1 MVQMEDS
8 FDSSIYSG
16 DNFSSCHNDSAPN
29 PAFQYPLPI
38 FLFLFFI
45 IGLPWNALVIG
56 IILKKNLFTRPSV
69 MLMLNLAISN
79 FLTCLLAMPFH
90 LVVSLLA
97 KSISYRDR
105 SMADDFMIFN
115 KICQA
120 SFLYVWFQLVSVFT
134 VAMMSL
140 DRVIYLKKPLTYEGI
155 ITPWRLLVAI
165 LVVWIVSMGVSLLGA
180 GRYRYHPVFTICA
193 FGGDIV
199 HFEILVLLFALGA
212 LIQLFGCG
220 CIIYI
225 TRKHLLRNLRR
236 ALGNNIQTPNT
247 RSDILRSYNKSQLQ
261 LVKVF
266 GAIVTVSLLTA
277 FLAVVGGVFS
287 TYARITSETA
297 INIYHTIAII
307 FVFSKPVLHPIM
319 ESYMTHEIRSV
330 ISKSCRS
337 CFARIR
343 SHRPCPC
350 RDVTTVSVSPGRAE
364 AGIVD
369 IPAMNL
375 PD

>member
-8 FDSSIYSG
+8 FDSGIYSG
-16 DNFSSCHNDSAPN
+16 DNFSSSLNDSTPN

-56 IILKKNLFTRPSV
+56 IILKKKLFTRPSI
-69 MLMLNLAISN
+69 MLMLNVAISN
-79 FLTCLLAMPFH
+79 FLTCLLAMPFS

-97 KSISYRDR
+97 KSNSYRDR
-105 SMADDFMIFN
+105 FMTDDFMIFN

-120 SFLYVWFQLVSVFT
+120 SFLYVWFQSVSIFT

-155 ITPWRLLVAI
+155 VTPWRMLIAI
-165 LVVWIVSMGVSLLGA
+165 LVVWIASMGVSLLGV
-180 GRYRYHPVFTICA
+180 GQYRYNPVFTICSL
-193 FGGDIV
+193 GGDIV
-199 HFEILVLLFALGA
+199 HLEILVLLLALGT

-247 RSDILRSYNKSQLQ
+247 QSDILRSYNKSQLQ

-266 GAIVTVSLLTA
+266 GAIVTVSVSTALLS
-277 FLAVVGGVFS
+277 VVGGVFLDYTKKLS
-287 TYARITSETA
+287 ATA
-297 INIYHTIAII
+297 MNIYYTIATI
-307 FVFSKPVLHPIM
+307 FVFSKPVLHPII

-330 ISKSCRS
+330 ISKSCQS
-337 CFARIR
+337 CRARIR
-343 SHRPCPC
+343 SHRPCQHG
-350 RDVTTVSVSPGRAE
+350 DVTTVSPGRAT
-364 AGIVD
+364 VN
-369 IPAMNL
+369 IPTS
-375 PD
+375 

>member
-1 MVQMEDS
+1 MEDS
-8 FDSSIYSG
+8 FGSGIYSG
-16 DNFSSCHNDSAPN
+16 DNFSGYHNDSAPN
-29 PAFQYPLPI
+29 PAFQYPIPI
-38 FLFLFFI
+38 FSFLFFI

-56 IILKKNLFTRPSV
+56 IILRKKLFTRPSV

-79 FLTCLLAMPFH
+79 FLTCLLAMPFP

-97 KSISYRDR
+97 KSNSYRDR
-105 SMADDFMIFN
+105 FMTDDFVILN
-115 KICQA
+115 KICQVG
-120 SFLYVWFQLVSVFT
+120 FLYVWFQLVSRFT
-134 VAMMSL
+134 VAIMSL

-155 ITPWRLLVAI
+155 VTPWRVLIAI
-165 LVVWIVSMGVSLLGA
+165 LVVWIVSIGVSLLGV
-180 GRYRYHPVFTICA
+180 GRYRYNPVFTVCSLS
-193 FGGDIV
+193 IV
-199 HFEILVLLFALGA
+199 HFEIFVLLSALGT
-212 LIQLFGCG
+212 LIQIFGCG

-266 GAIVTVSLLTA
+266 GAIVTVSLSTTLLSVVNGVF
-277 FLAVVGGVFS
+277 FLAY
-287 TYARITSETA
+287 TEITSETA
-297 INIYHTIAII
+297 INIYYTIAII
-307 FVFSKPVLHPIM
+307 FGLSRPVLNPIM

-343 SHRPCPC
+343 SHRPCQC
-350 RDVTTVSVSPGRAE
+350 RDLTTVSVSQGREE

-369 IPAMNL
+369 TPAMNL
-375 PD
+375 SD

>member
-8 FDSSIYSG
+8 FGSGIYSG
-16 DNFSSCHNDSAPN
+16 DNFSSYHNDSAPN
-29 PAFQYPLPI
+29 PAFQYPITI

-45 IGLPWNALVIG
+45 IGIPWNALVIG
-56 IILKKNLFTRPSV
+56 IIIKKKLFTRPSV
-69 MLMLNLAISN
+69 MLMLSLAISN
-79 FLTCLLAMPFH
+79 FLTCLLAMPFL

-97 KSISYRDR
+97 KSNSYRDR
-105 SMADDFMIFN
+105 FMADDFMVFN

-120 SFLYVWFQLVSVFT
+120 SFLYVWFQLVSIFT

-155 ITPWRLLVAI
+155 VTPWRLLVAI
-165 LVVWIVSMGVSLLGA
+165 LVVWIVSIGVSLLGV
-180 GRYRYHPVFTICA
+180 GQYRYNPVFTICSLA
-193 FGGDIV
+193 GDIV
-199 HFEILVLLFALGA
+199 HFQILVLLLALGT

-236 ALGNNIQTPNT
+236 ALGNSIQTPNT

-266 GAIVTVSLLTA
+266 GAIVTVSVSAALLG
-277 FLAVVGGVFS
+277 VVSGVFS
-287 TYARITSETA
+287 TYARLTSETA
-297 INIYHTIAII
+297 INIYYTIAI
-307 FVFSKPVLHPIM
+307 FFSLSRPVLNPIM

-343 SHRPCPC
+343 SHRLCQC
-350 RDVTTVSVSPGRAE
+350 SDVSTVSVSQGRAE
-364 AGIVD
+364 AGIAD
-369 IPAMNL
+369 TPAMNL

>member
-8 FDSSIYSG
+8 FGSGIYSG
-16 DNFSSCHNDSAPN
+16 DNFSSYHNDSAPN
-29 PAFQYPLPI
+29 PALQYPITI

-45 IGLPWNALVIG
+45 IGIPWNALVIG

-97 KSISYRDR
+97 KSNSYRDR
-105 SMADDFMIFN
+105 FMADDFMIFN

-120 SFLYVWFQLVSVFT
+120 GFLYIWFQLVSIFT
-134 VAMMSL
+134 VAIMSL
-140 DRVIYLKKPLTYEGI
+140 DRAIYLKKPLTYEGI
-155 ITPWRLLVAI
+155 VTPWRMLIAI
-165 LVVWIVSMGVSLLGA
+165 LVVWVVSMGVSLLGV
-180 GRYRYHPVFTICA
+180 GQYHYIPVFTVCSI
-193 FGGDIV
+193 GGAIV
-199 HFEILVLLFALGA
+199 HLEILILLLALGT

-266 GAIVTVSLLTA
+266 GAIVTVSVSAALLS
-277 FLAVVGGVFS
+277 VVGGVFS
-287 TYARITSETA
+287 IYARITSETA

-307 FVFSKPVLHPIM
+307 FIFSKPVLHPII

-343 SHRPCPC
+343 TQRPCQC
-350 RDVTTVSVSPGRAE
+350 RDVTTVSVSQGRAE

-369 IPAMNL
+369 TPAMNL

>member
-8 FDSSIYSG
+8 FGSGIYSG
-16 DNFSSCHNDSAPN
+16 DNFSSSLNDSTHN

-69 MLMLNLAISN
+69 MLMLSLAISN

-97 KSISYRDR
+97 KSNSYRDR
-105 SMADDFMIFN
+105 FMADDFMIFN

-120 SFLYVWFQLVSVFT
+120 GFLYIWFQSVSTLT

-155 ITPWRLLVAI
+155 VTPWRLLVAI
-165 LVVWIVSMGVSLLGA
+165 LVVWIASMGVSLLGA
-180 GRYRYHPVFTICA
+180 GRYRYHPVFTICTL
-193 FGGDIV
+193 GGDIV
-199 HFEILVLLFALGA
+199 HFEILILLSTLGT

-247 RSDILRSYNKSQLQ
+247 QSDILRSYNKSQLQ

-266 GAIVTVSLLTA
+266 GAIVTVSVSAALLS
-277 FLAVVGGVFS
+277 VVGGVFS
-287 TYARITSETA
+287 IYARMPSDA
-297 INIYHTIAII
+297 INIYYTIVVI

-343 SHRPCPC
+343 SHRPCQH
-350 RDVTTVSVSPGRAE
+350 RDVSTVSVSPGRAE

-369 IPAMNL
+369 TPATNL

>member
-8 FDSSIYSG
+8 FGSSIYSG
-16 DNFSSCHNDSAPN
+16 DNLSSYQNDSAPN

-69 MLMLNLAISN
+69 MLMLTLAISN

-97 KSISYRDR
+97 KSNSRF
-105 SMADDFMIFN
+105 MADDFMIFN

-120 SFLYVWFQLVSVFT
+120 SFLYVWFQLVSIFT

-155 ITPWRLLVAI
+155 VTPWRLLVAI
-165 LVVWIVSMGVSLLGA
+165 LVVWIVFMGVSLLGA
-180 GRYRYHPVFTICA
+180 RRYRYNPVFTICTL
-193 FGGDIV
+193 GGDIV
-199 HFEILVLLFALGA
+199 HFEIVILLFVLGT

-236 ALGNNIQTPNT
+236 ALGNNIQTQ
-247 RSDILRSYNKSQLQ
+247 SDIVRSYNKSQLQ

-266 GAIVTVSLLTA
+266 GAIVTVSLSTA
-277 FLAVVGGVFS
+277 LLAVVGGVFS
-287 TYARITSETA
+287 TYTGMTSETA
-297 INIYHTIAII
+297 INIYHTISAT
-307 FVFSKPVLHPIM
+307 FLFSKPVLDPIV

-343 SHRPCPC
+343 IHRPCQR

-364 AGIVD
+364 AGIAD
-369 IPAMNL
+369 IPATT
-375 PD
+375 DQ